1 MTPFLLF
8 AIIVLNKLEDKRA
21 LYPKDLLRRSS
32 EMLRLIRYLRNYKK
46 ESIIGPLFKM
56 LEAFFELLVP
66 LVVADMIDNGIAK
79 GDKFYIYRAAFIMV
93 LLGVVGLVCSL
104 IAQFFAAKASV
115 GFATELRDDLFAHIN
130 RFSYAELDKAGTST
144 LVTRM
149 TGDMNQ
155 VQAGVNL
162 ILRLFLRSPFLVVGA
177 LVAAFLVN
185 AKVAVIFAVAAPILA
200 LIIYGIMVLT
210 IPMYSKVQKAVDRI
224 SLATREGLNGA
235 RVIRAFG
242 RQKDETEEFAE
253 DSNRLLKLQKRVGKV
268 SAAMNPLTFVVVNLA
283 IAAIIMQGG
292 KQVDAGVITQG
303 EVIALVNYMT
313 QILNALVALQVLIV
327 TATKGMASAKRVN
340 EILDLQPTVL
350 DKEGCKDAENAGE
363 NMPAVEFAGVSFTYP
378 GAKEEALTGVTFSVK
393 KGQTVGIIGGT
404 GSAKSSMVNLIPRF
418 YDVTKGAVLVNGV
431 DVKDYPQRELRSRI
445 GIVPQRAVLF
455 SGTIR
460 DNMKWGK
467 EDATDE
473 EIYEA
478 LSIAQAKE
486 FVDAKEG
493 GLDYIL
499 TQGGRN
505 LSGGQRQRLTIARA
519 LVRKPEILILDDSSS
534 ALDFA
539 TDAALRRALAEKT
552 KGMTVFMVSQR
563 TATIQNADVILVLE
577 DGEVAGIGTHKE
589 LTGNCEVYKEICQ
602 SQVSAEEVGA

>member
-1 MTPFLLF
+1 
-8 AIIVLNKLEDKRA
+8 
-21 LYPKDLLRRSS
+21 
-32 EMLRLIRYLRNYKK
+32 MLRLARYLKNYKK

-79 GDKFYIYRAAFIMV
+79 GDKTYIYRAAFIMV

-115 GFATELRDDLFAHIN
+115 GFGTELRDDLFAHMN
-130 RFSYAELDKAGTST
+130 RLSYAELDKAETST
-144 LVTRM
+144 LVTRI
-149 TGDMNQ
+149 TSDMNQ
-155 VQAGVNL
+155 VQSGVNM
-162 ILRLFLRSPFLVVGA
+162 ILRLFLRSPFIVIGA
-177 LVAAFLVN
+177 LAAAFLVN
-185 AKVAVIFAVAAPILA
+185 AKVAVIFVIAAPILA

-210 IPMYSKVQKAVDRI
+210 IPMYSKAQKALDTI

-242 RQKDETEEFAE
+242 RQADETEEFTE
-253 DSNRLLKLQKRVGKV
+253 DCNRLLKLQKRVGKV
-268 SAAMNPLTFVVVNLA
+268 SVAMNPLTYVVVNLA

-327 TATKGMASAKRVN
+327 SFTKAMASAKRVN
-340 EILDLQPTVL
+340 EVLDLQPTVL
-350 DKEGCKDAENAGE
+350 DNDSFCLYNVSGE
-363 NMPAVEFAGVSFTYP
+363 DVPAVVFEHVSFTYP
-378 GAKEEALTGVTFSVK
+378 GAKEEALAELHFSVK

-404 GSAKSSMVNLIPRF
+404 GSGKSTLVNLLPRF

-431 DVKDYPQRELRSRI
+431 DVREYPQRELRSRI
-445 GIVPQRAVLF
+445 GVVPQKAVLF
-455 SGTIR
+455 SGSIR

-467 EDATDE
+467 DDATDE

-478 LSIAQAKE
+478 LEIAQARE

-493 GLDYIL
+493 RLDYKL
-499 TQGGRN
+499 NQGGKN

-519 LVRKPEILILDDSSS
+519 LVRKPEILILDDSAS

-539 TDAALRRALAEKT
+539 TDAALRRALSERT
-552 KGMTVFMVSQR
+552 KDMTVFMVSQR
-563 TATIQNADVILVLE
+563 TTTLRNADVIIVLE
-577 DGEVAGIGTHKE
+577 DGEVAGIGTHGE
-589 LTGNCEVYKEICQ
+589 LLEKCEVYKEICQ

>member
-1 MTPFLLF
+1 
-8 AIIVLNKLEDKRA
+8 
-21 LYPKDLLRRSS
+21 
-32 EMLRLIRYLRNYKK
+32 MLRLARYLKNYKK

-79 GDKFYIYRAAFIMV
+79 GDKTYIYRAAFIMV

-115 GFATELRDDLFAHIN
+115 GFGTELRNDLFAHMN
-130 RFSYAELDKAGTST
+130 RLSYAELDKAGTST

-149 TGDMNQ
+149 TSDMKQ
-155 VQAGVNL
+155 VQSGVNMM
-162 ILRLFLRSPFLVVGA
+162 LRLFLRSPFIVVGA

-185 AKVAVIFAVAAPILA
+185 AKVAVIFLIAAPVLA
-200 LIIYGIMVLT
+200 FIIYGIMVLT
-210 IPMYSKVQKAVDRI
+210 IPMYSKAQKALDTI

-242 RQKDETEEFAE
+242 RQQDETEEFTE
-253 DSNRLLKLQKRVGKV
+253 DCNRLLKLQKRVGKV
-268 SAAMNPLTFVVVNLA
+268 SAAMFGLTYVVVNLA
-283 IAAIIMQGG
+283 IAAIILQGG

-327 TATKGMASAKRVN
+327 SFTKAMASAKRVN
-340 EILDLQPTVL
+340 EVLDLQPTVL
-350 DKEGCKDAENAGE
+350 DSEDGYSLKSVCGE
-363 NMPAVEFAGVSFTYP
+363 EVPAVVFDNVSFTYP
-378 GAKEEALTGVTFSVK
+378 GAKEEALTGLSFTVK

-404 GSAKSSMVNLIPRF
+404 GSGKSSLVNLLPRF
-418 YDVTKGAVLVNGV
+418 YDVTKGTVLVNGV
-431 DVKDYPQRELRSRI
+431 DVREYPQRELRSRI
-445 GIVPQRAVLF
+445 GVVPQRAVLF
-455 SGTIR
+455 SGSIR
-460 DNMKWGK
+460 ENLKWGK
-467 EDATDE
+467 DHATDE
-473 EIYEA
+473 EINEA
-478 LSIAQAKE
+478 LAIAQAKE

-493 GLDYIL
+493 GLDYKL
-499 TQGGRN
+499 NQGGKN

-519 LVRKPEILILDDSSS
+519 LVRKPEILILDDSAS

-539 TDAALRRALAEKT
+539 TDAALRRALAEQT
-552 KGMTVFMVSQR
+552 EGMTVFMVSQR
-563 TATIQNADVILVLE
+563 TATIQNADMIIVLE

-589 LTGNCEVYKEICQ
+589 LQETCEVYKEICQ
-602 SQVSAEEVGA
+602 SQVSAEEVEA

>member
-1 MTPFLLF
+1 
-8 AIIVLNKLEDKRA
+8 
-21 LYPKDLLRRSS
+21 
-32 EMLRLIRYLRNYKK
+32 MLRLARYLKNYKK

-79 GDKFYIYRAAFIMV
+79 GDKTYIYRAAFIMV

-115 GFATELRDDLFAHIN
+115 GFGTELRDDLFAHMN
-130 RFSYAELDKAGTST
+130 RLSYAELDKAGTST
-144 LVTRM
+144 LVTRI
-149 TGDMNQ
+149 TSDMNQ
-155 VQAGVNL
+155 VQSGVNM
-162 ILRLFLRSPFLVVGA
+162 ILRLFLRSPFIVIGA

-185 AKVAVIFAVAAPILA
+185 AKVAVIFVIAAPVLA

-210 IPMYSKVQKAVDRI
+210 IPMYSKAQKALDTI

-242 RQKDETEEFAE
+242 RREDETEEFTE
-253 DSNRLLKLQKRVGKV
+253 DCNRLLKLQKRVGKV
-268 SAAMNPLTFVVVNLA
+268 SVAMNPLTYVVVNLA

-327 TATKGMASAKRVN
+327 SFTKAMASAKRVN
-340 EILDLQPTVL
+340 EVLDLQPTVL
-350 DKEGCKDAENAGE
+350 DQESFRLKNVSGE
-363 NMPAVEFAGVSFTYP
+363 DVPAVVFDQVSFTYP
-378 GAKEEALTGVTFSVK
+378 GAKEEALSNLSFTVK

-404 GSAKSSMVNLIPRF
+404 GSGKSSLVNLLPRF
-418 YDVTKGAVLVNGV
+418 YDVTKGTVRINGV
-431 DVKDYPQRELRSRI
+431 DVKDYPQRELRGRI
-445 GIVPQRAVLF
+445 GMVPQKAVLF
-455 SGTIR
+455 SGSIR

-467 EDATDE
+467 DDATDE
-473 EIYEA
+473 EINEA
-478 LSIAQAKE
+478 LEIAQAKE

-493 GLDYIL
+493 RLDYKL
-499 TQGGRN
+499 NQGGKN

-519 LVRKPEILILDDSSS
+519 LVRKPEILILDDSAS

-552 KGMTVFMVSQR
+552 EGMTVFMVSQR
-563 TATIQNADVILVLE
+563 TTTIQNADMIIVLE

-589 LTGNCEVYKEICQ
+589 LQETCEVYKEICQ

>member
-1 MTPFLLF
+1 
-8 AIIVLNKLEDKRA
+8 
-21 LYPKDLLRRSS
+21 
-32 EMLRLIRYLRNYKK
+32 MLRLARYLKNYKK

-79 GDKFYIYRAAFIMV
+79 GDKTYIYRAAVIMV

-115 GFATELRDDLFAHIN
+115 GFGTELRDDLFAHMN
-130 RFSYAELDKAGTST
+130 RLSYAELDKAGTST
-144 LVTRM
+144 LVTRI
-149 TGDMNQ
+149 TSDMNQ
-155 VQAGVNL
+155 VQSGVNM
-162 ILRLFLRSPFLVVGA
+162 ILRLFLRSPFIVIGA

-185 AKVAVIFAVAAPILA
+185 AKVAVIFVIAAPILA
-200 LIIYGIMVLT
+200 FIIYGIMVLT
-210 IPMYSKVQKAVDRI
+210 IPMYSKAQKALDTI

-242 RQKDETEEFAE
+242 RQQDETEEFTE
-253 DSNRLLKLQKRVGKV
+253 DCNRLLKLQKRVGKV
-268 SAAMNPLTFVVVNLA
+268 SVAMNPLTYVVVNLA

-327 TATKGMASAKRVN
+327 SFTKAMASAKRVN
-340 EILDLQPTVL
+340 EVLDLQPTVL
-350 DKEGCKDAENAGE
+350 DQESFSLKNVSGEDA
-363 NMPAVEFAGVSFTYP
+363 PAVVFDNVCFTYP
-378 GAKEEALTGVTFSVK
+378 GAKEEALTGLSFTVK

-404 GSAKSSMVNLIPRF
+404 GSGKSSLVNLLPRF
-418 YDVTKGAVLVNGV
+418 YDVTKGTVLVNGV
-431 DVKDYPQRELRSRI
+431 DVKEYPQRELRSRI
-445 GIVPQRAVLF
+445 GVVPQKAVLF
-455 SGTIR
+455 SGSIR

-467 EDATDE
+467 DDATDE
-473 EIYEA
+473 EINEA
-478 LSIAQAKE
+478 LEIAQAKE

-493 GLDYIL
+493 RLDYKL
-499 TQGGRN
+499 NQGGKN

-519 LVRKPEILILDDSSS
+519 LVRKPEILILDDSAS

-539 TDAALRRALAEKT
+539 TDAALRRALSERT

-563 TATIQNADVILVLE
+563 TTTIQNADMIIVLE

-589 LTGNCEVYKEICQ
+589 LQETCEVYKEICQ

>member
-1 MTPFLLF
+1 
-8 AIIVLNKLEDKRA
+8 
-21 LYPKDLLRRSS
+21 
-32 EMLRLIRYLRNYKK
+32 MLRLARYLKNYKK

-79 GDKFYIYRAAFIMV
+79 GDKTYIYRAAVIMV

-115 GFATELRDDLFAHIN
+115 GFGTELRDDLFAHMN
-130 RFSYAELDKAGTST
+130 RLSYAELDKAGTST
-144 LVTRM
+144 LVTRI
-149 TGDMNQ
+149 TSDMNQ
-155 VQAGVNL
+155 VQSGVNM
-162 ILRLFLRSPFLVVGA
+162 ILRLFLRSPFIVIGA

-185 AKVAVIFAVAAPILA
+185 AKVAVIFVIAAPILA
-200 LIIYGIMVLT
+200 FIIYGIMVLT
-210 IPMYSKVQKAVDRI
+210 IPMYSKAQKALDTI

-242 RQKDETEEFAE
+242 RQQDETEEFTE
-253 DSNRLLKLQKRVGKV
+253 DCNRLLKLQKRVGKV
-268 SAAMNPLTFVVVNLA
+268 SVAMNPLTYVVVNLA

-327 TATKGMASAKRVN
+327 SFTKAMASAKRVN
-340 EILDLQPTVL
+340 EVLDLQPTVL
-350 DKEGCKDAENAGE
+350 DQESFSLKNVSSEDV
-363 NMPAVEFAGVSFTYP
+363 PAVVFDNVNFTYP
-378 GAKEEALTGVTFSVK
+378 GAKEEALTGLSFTVK

-404 GSAKSSMVNLIPRF
+404 GSGKSSLVNLLPRF
-418 YDVTKGAVLVNGV
+418 YDVTKGTVLVNGV
-431 DVKDYPQRELRSRI
+431 DVKEYPQRELRSRI
-445 GIVPQRAVLF
+445 GVVPQKAVLF
-455 SGTIR
+455 SGSIR

-467 EDATDE
+467 DDATDE
-473 EIYEA
+473 EINEA
-478 LSIAQAKE
+478 LEIAQAKE

-493 GLDYIL
+493 RLDYKL
-499 TQGGRN
+499 NQGGKN

-519 LVRKPEILILDDSSS
+519 LVRKPEILILDDSAS

-539 TDAALRRALAEKT
+539 TDAALRRALSERT

-563 TATIQNADVILVLE
+563 TTTIQNADMIIVLE

-589 LTGNCEVYKEICQ
+589 LQETCEVYKEICQ

>member
-1 MTPFLLF
+1 MF
-8 AIIVLNKLEDKRA
+8 
-21 LYPKDLLRRSS
+21 
-32 EMLRLIRYLRNYKK
+32 RLARYLKNYKK

-79 GDKFYIYRAAFIMV
+79 GDKTYIYRAAFIMV

-115 GFATELRDDLFAHIN
+115 GFGTELRDDLFAHMN
-130 RFSYAELDKAGTST
+130 KLSYAELDKAGTST
-144 LVTRM
+144 LVTRI
-149 TGDMNQ
+149 TSDMNQ
-155 VQAGVNL
+155 VQSGVNM
-162 ILRLFLRSPFLVVGA
+162 ILRLFLRSPFIVIGA

-185 AKVAVIFAVAAPILA
+185 AKVAVIFVIAAPILA
-200 LIIYGIMVLT
+200 FIIYGIMVLT
-210 IPMYSKVQKAVDRI
+210 IPMYSKAQKALDTI

-242 RQKDETEEFAE
+242 RQADETEEFTE
-253 DSNRLLKLQKRVGKV
+253 DCNRLLKLQKRVGKV
-268 SAAMNPLTFVVVNLA
+268 SAAMNPLTYVVVNLA
-283 IAAIIMQGG
+283 IAAIILQGG

-327 TATKGMASAKRVN
+327 SFTKAMASAKRVN
-340 EILDLQPTVL
+340 EVLDLQPTVL
-350 DKEGCKDAENAGE
+350 DRESFGLVNTSAEDA
-363 NMPAVEFAGVSFTYP
+363 PAVVFEDVSFTYP
-378 GAKEEALTGVTFSVK
+378 GAKEEALTGLSFTIK

-404 GSAKSSMVNLIPRF
+404 GSGKSSLVNLLPRF
-418 YDVTKGAVLVNGV
+418 YDVTKGAVLIDGV
-431 DVKDYPQRELRSRI
+431 DVREYPQKKLRSKI
-445 GIVPQRAVLF
+445 GIVPQKAVLF

-460 DNMKWGK
+460 ENMKWGK

-473 EIYEA
+473 EIDEA
-478 LSIAQAKE
+478 LLIAQAKE
-486 FVDAKEG
+486 FVDTKEG
-493 GLDYIL
+493 RLDYKL
-499 TQGGRN
+499 TQGGKN

-519 LVRKPEILILDDSSS
+519 LVRKPEILILDDSAS

-539 TDAALRRALAEKT
+539 TDAALRRALSERT

-563 TATIQNADVILVLE
+563 TTTIQNADVILVLE
-577 DGEVAGIGTHKE
+577 DGEIVGVGTHKE
-589 LTGNCEVYKEICQ
+589 LVETCEVYKEICQ

>member
-1 MTPFLLF
+1 MF
-8 AIIVLNKLEDKRA
+8 
-21 LYPKDLLRRSS
+21 
-32 EMLRLIRYLRNYKK
+32 RLIKYLRNYKK

-79 GDKFYIYRAAFIMV
+79 GDKTYIYRAAFIMV

-104 IAQFFAAKASV
+104 IAQFFSAKASV
-115 GFATELRDDLFAHIN
+115 GFGTELRDDLFAHMN
-130 RFSYAELDKAGTST
+130 RLSYAELDKAGTST
-144 LVTRM
+144 LVTRI
-149 TGDMNQ
+149 TSDMNQ
-155 VQAGVNL
+155 VQSGVNI
-162 ILRLFLRSPFLVVGA
+162 ILRLFLRSPFIVVGA

-185 AKVAVIFAVAAPILA
+185 VKVAVIFVIATPVLA

-210 IPMYSKVQKAVDRI
+210 IPMYSKVQKALDAI

-242 RQKDETEEFAE
+242 RQKDETEEFTE
-253 DSNRLLKLQKRVGKV
+253 DCNRLLKLQKRVGKV
-268 SAAMNPLTFVVVNLA
+268 SAAMNPLTYVIVNLA
-283 IAAIIMQGG
+283 IAAIILQGG

-327 TATKGMASAKRVN
+327 SITKAIASAKRVN
-340 EILDLQPTVL
+340 EVLDLQPTVL
-350 DKEGCKDAENAGE
+350 DKECTEPTAVTRSMPQQGQGTSDDKRNEGDTDV
-363 NMPAVEFAGVSFTYP
+363 PAVVFDHVSFTYP
-378 GAKEEALTGVTFSVK
+378 GAKEEALSDISFTVK
-393 KGQTVGIIGGT
+393 KGQTIGIIGGT
-404 GSAKSSMVNLIPRF
+404 GFGKSSLVNLIPRF
-418 YDVTKGAVLVNGV
+418 YDVTKGAVLVDGV
-431 DVKDYPQRELRSRI
+431 DVRDYPQRELRAKI
-445 GIVPQRAVLF
+445 GVVPQKAVLF
-455 SGTIR
+455 SGTVR

-473 EIYEA
+473 EIIEA
-478 LSIAQAKE
+478 LSIAQARN
-486 FVDAKEG
+486 FVYAKKG
-493 GLDYIL
+493 YLDYKL
-499 TQGGRN
+499 SQGGKN

-519 LVRKPEILILDDSSS
+519 LVRKPEILILDDSAS

-539 TDAALRRALAEKT
+539 TDAALRRALSEKT

-563 TATIQNADVILVLE
+563 TTTIQNADMIIVLE
-577 DGEVAGIGTHKE
+577 DGEVAGIGTHQE
-589 LTGNCEVYKEICQ
+589 LVETCEVYKEICQ

>member
-1 MTPFLLF
+1 
-8 AIIVLNKLEDKRA
+8 
-21 LYPKDLLRRSS
+21 
-32 EMLRLIRYLRNYKK
+32 MLRLARYLKNYKK

-79 GDKFYIYRAAFIMV
+79 GDKTYIYRAAFIMV

-115 GFATELRDDLFAHIN
+115 GFGTELRNDLFAHMN
-130 RFSYAELDKAGTST
+130 RLSYAELDKAGTST

-149 TGDMNQ
+149 TSDMNQ
-155 VQAGVNL
+155 VQSGVNM
-162 ILRLFLRSPFLVVGA
+162 ILRLFLRSPFIVVGA

-185 AKVAVIFAVAAPILA
+185 AKVAVIFLIAAPVLA
-200 LIIYGIMVLT
+200 FIIYGIMVLT
-210 IPMYSKVQKAVDRI
+210 IPMYSKAQKALDTI

-242 RQKDETEEFAE
+242 RQQDETEEFTE
-253 DSNRLLKLQKRVGKV
+253 DCNRLLKLQKRVGKV
-268 SAAMNPLTFVVVNLA
+268 SAAMNPLTYVVVNLA

-327 TATKGMASAKRVN
+327 SFTKAMASAKRVN
-340 EILDLQPTVL
+340 EVLDLQPTVL
-350 DKEGCKDAENAGE
+350 DSEDGYSLKNVSGE
-363 NMPAVEFAGVSFTYP
+363 DVPAVVFDNVSFTYP
-378 GAKEEALTGVTFSVK
+378 GAKEEALTGLSFTVK

-404 GSAKSSMVNLIPRF
+404 GSGKSSLVNLLPRF

-431 DVKDYPQRELRSRI
+431 DAREYPQRELRSRI
-445 GIVPQRAVLF
+445 GVVPQKAVLF
-455 SGTIR
+455 SGSIR
-460 DNMKWGK
+460 ENLKWGK
-467 EDATDE
+467 DDATDE
-473 EIYEA
+473 EINEA
-478 LSIAQAKE
+478 LAIAQAKE

-493 GLDYIL
+493 RLDYKL
-499 TQGGRN
+499 NQGGKN

-519 LVRKPEILILDDSSS
+519 LVRKPEILILDDSAS

-539 TDAALRRALAEKT
+539 TDAALRRALAERT
-552 KGMTVFMVSQR
+552 EGMTVFMVSQR
-563 TATIQNADVILVLE
+563 TATIQNADMIIVLE

-589 LTGNCEVYKEICQ
+589 LQETCEVYREICQ
-602 SQVSAEEVGA
+602 SQVSAEEVEV

>member
-1 MTPFLLF
+1 
-8 AIIVLNKLEDKRA
+8 
-21 LYPKDLLRRSS
+21 
-32 EMLRLIRYLRNYKK
+32 MLRLARYLKNYKK

-79 GDKFYIYRAAFIMV
+79 GDKTYIYRAAFIMV

-104 IAQFFAAKASV
+104 VAQFFAAKASV
-115 GFATELRDDLFAHIN
+115 GFGTELRDDLFAHMN
-130 RFSYAELDKAGTST
+130 RLSYAELDKAGTST
-144 LVTRM
+144 LVTRI
-149 TGDMNQ
+149 TSDMNQ
-155 VQAGVNL
+155 VQSGVNM
-162 ILRLFLRSPFLVVGA
+162 ILRLFLRSPFIVIGA

-185 AKVAVIFAVAAPILA
+185 VKVAVIFVIAAPILA
-200 LIIYGIMVLT
+200 FIIYGIMVLT
-210 IPMYSKVQKAVDRI
+210 IPMYSKAQKALDTI

-242 RQKDETEEFAE
+242 RQEDETEEFTG
-253 DSNRLLKLQKRVGKV
+253 DCNRLLKLQKRVGKV
-268 SAAMNPLTFVVVNLA
+268 SAAMNPMTYVVVNLA
-283 IAAIIMQGG
+283 IAAIILQGG
-292 KQVDAGVITQG
+292 KQVDTGVITQG

-327 TATKGMASAKRVN
+327 SFTKAMASAKRVN
-340 EILDLQPTVL
+340 EVLDLQPTVL
-350 DKEGCKDAENAGE
+350 DKEDVQDFNRPENGE
-363 NMPAVEFAGVSFTYP
+363 ADGDTGKAVVFDNVSFTYP
-378 GAKEEALTGVTFSVK
+378 GAKEEALSGLTFTVK

-404 GSAKSSMVNLIPRF
+404 GSGKSSLVNLLPRF
-418 YDVTKGAVLVNGV
+418 YDVTKGTVMIDGV
-431 DVKDYPQRELRSRI
+431 DVRDYPQQELRSKI
-445 GIVPQRAVLF
+445 GIVPQKAVLF

-473 EIYEA
+473 EIDEA
-478 LSIAQAKE
+478 LFIAQAKE

-493 GLDYIL
+493 RLDYKL
-499 TQGGRN
+499 NQGGKN

-519 LVRKPEILILDDSSS
+519 LVRKPEILILDDSAS

-539 TDAALRRALAEKT
+539 TDAALRRALAERT

-563 TATIQNADVILVLE
+563 TTTIQNADVIIVLE
-577 DGEVAGIGTHKE
+577 DGEMAGIGTHKE
-589 LTGNCEVYKEICQ
+589 LVETCEVYKEICQ

>member
-1 MTPFLLF
+1 
-8 AIIVLNKLEDKRA
+8 
-21 LYPKDLLRRSS
+21 
-32 EMLRLIRYLRNYKK
+32 MLRLARYLKNYKK

-79 GDKFYIYRAAFIMV
+79 GDKTYIYRAAFIMV

-115 GFATELRDDLFAHIN
+115 GFGTELRDDLFAHMN
-130 RFSYAELDKAGTST
+130 KLSYAELDKAGTST
-144 LVTRM
+144 LVTRI
-149 TGDMNQ
+149 TSDMNQ
-155 VQAGVNL
+155 VQSGVNM
-162 ILRLFLRSPFLVVGA
+162 ILRLFLRSPFIVIGA

-185 AKVAVIFAVAAPILA
+185 AKVAVIFVIAAPILA
-200 LIIYGIMVLT
+200 FIIYGIMVLT
-210 IPMYSKVQKAVDRI
+210 IPMYSKAQKALDTI

-242 RQKDETEEFAE
+242 RQADETEEFTE
-253 DSNRLLKLQKRVGKV
+253 DCNRLLKLQKRVGKV
-268 SAAMNPLTFVVVNLA
+268 SAAMNPLTYVVVNLA
-283 IAAIIMQGG
+283 IAAIILQGG

-327 TATKGMASAKRVN
+327 SFTKAMASAKRVN
-340 EILDLQPTVL
+340 EVLDLQPTVL
-350 DKEGCKDAENAGE
+350 DRESFGLVNTSAEDA
-363 NMPAVEFAGVSFTYP
+363 PAVVFENVSFTYP
-378 GAKEEALTGVTFSVK
+378 GAKEEALTGLSFTIK

-404 GSAKSSMVNLIPRF
+404 GSGKSSLVNLLPRF
-418 YDVTKGAVLVNGV
+418 YDVTKGAVLIDGV
-431 DVKDYPQRELRSRI
+431 DVREYPQKKLRSKI
-445 GIVPQRAVLF
+445 GIVPQKAVLF

-460 DNMKWGK
+460 ENMKWGK

-473 EIYEA
+473 EIDEA
-478 LSIAQAKE
+478 LLIAQAKE
-486 FVDAKEG
+486 FVDTKEG
-493 GLDYIL
+493 RLDYKL
-499 TQGGRN
+499 TQGGKN

-519 LVRKPEILILDDSSS
+519 LVRKPEILILDDSAS

-539 TDAALRRALAEKT
+539 TDAALRRALSERT

-563 TATIQNADVILVLE
+563 TTTIQNADVILVLE
-577 DGEVAGIGTHKE
+577 DGEIVGVGTHKE
-589 LTGNCEVYKEICQ
+589 LVETCEVYKEICQ

>member
-1 MTPFLLF
+1 
-8 AIIVLNKLEDKRA
+8 
-21 LYPKDLLRRSS
+21 
-32 EMLRLIRYLRNYKK
+32 MLRLARYLRHYKK

-79 GDKFYIYRAAFIMV
+79 GDTAYVYRAAVIMI
-93 LLGVVGLVCSL
+93 LLGVVGLACSL
-104 IAQFFAAKASV
+104 TAQFFAAKASV
-115 GFATELRDDLFAHIN
+115 GFGTELREDLFAHMN
-130 RFSYAELDKAGTST
+130 RLSYAELDKAGTST

-149 TGDMNQ
+149 TSDMNQ
-155 VQAGVNL
+155 VQAGVNM
-162 ILRLFLRSPFLVVGA
+162 ILRLFLRSPFIVVGA

-185 AKVAVIFAVAAPILA
+185 VKVAIIFVIAAPILA

-210 IPMYSKVQKAVDRI
+210 IPMYSKAQKALDTI

-242 RQKDETEEFAE
+242 RQQDETEEFCE
-253 DSNRLLKLQKRVGKV
+253 DCSRLLKLQKRVGRV
-268 SAAMNPLTFVVVNLA
+268 SVAMNPLTYVVVNLA

-327 TATKGMASAKRVN
+327 SFTKAMASAKRIN
-340 EILDLQPTVL
+340 EVLDLKPTVL
-350 DKEGCKDAENAGE
+350 DKAVANEGVVHEVSIAQTDV
-363 NMPAVEFAGVSFTYP
+363 AVQFDGVSFLYP
-378 GAKEEALTGVTFSVK
+378 GSKEEALTGLDFSVK

-404 GSAKSSMVNLIPRF
+404 GSGKSTLVNLLPRF
-418 YDVTKGAVLVNGV
+418 YDVTKGAVLINGV
-431 DVKDYPQRELRSRI
+431 DVREYPQRELRSKI
-445 GIVPQRAVLF
+445 GVVPQKAVLF
-455 SGTIR
+455 SGSIR

-473 EIYEA
+473 EIDEA
-478 LSIAQAKE
+478 LLIAQAKE
-486 FVDAKEG
+486 FVDKKEG
-493 GLDYIL
+493 RLDYML
-499 TQGGRN
+499 NQGGKN

-519 LVRKPEILILDDSSS
+519 LVRKPEILILDDSAS

-539 TDAALRRALAEKT
+539 TDAALRKALSEKT
-552 KGMTVFMVSQR
+552 NGMTVFMVSQR
-563 TATIQNADVILVLE
+563 TATIQNADLILVLE
-577 DGEVAGIGTHKE
+577 DGEIVGMGTHAE
-589 LTGNCEVYKEICQ
+589 LQESCEIYREICQ
-602 SQVSAEEVGA
+602 SQLSAEEVEV

>member
-1 MTPFLLF
+1 
-8 AIIVLNKLEDKRA
+8 
-21 LYPKDLLRRSS
+21 
-32 EMLRLIRYLRNYKK
+32 MLRLARYLKNYKK

-79 GDKFYIYRAAFIMV
+79 GDKSYIYKAAVIMV

-115 GFATELRDDLFAHIN
+115 GFGTELRDDLFAHMN
-130 RFSYAELDKAGTST
+130 RLSYAELDRAGTST
-144 LVTRM
+144 LVTRI
-149 TGDMNQ
+149 TSDMNQ
-155 VQAGVNL
+155 VQSGVNM
-162 ILRLFLRSPFLVVGA
+162 ILRLFLRSPFIVIGA
-177 LVAAFLVN
+177 LAAAFLVN
-185 AKVAVIFAVAAPILA
+185 AKVAVIFVIAAPILA

-210 IPMYSKVQKAVDRI
+210 IPMYSKAQKALDTI
-224 SLATREGLNGA
+224 LLATREGLNGA

-242 RQKDETEEFAE
+242 RQQDETEEFTE
-253 DSNRLLKLQKRVGKV
+253 DCNFLLKLQKRVGKV
-268 SAAMNPLTFVVVNLA
+268 SVAMNPLTYVVVNLA

-327 TATKGMASAKRVN
+327 SFTKAMASAKRVN
-340 EILDLQPTVL
+340 EVLDLQPTVL
-350 DKEGCKDAENAGE
+350 DQESFSLKNVSGE
-363 NMPAVEFAGVSFTYP
+363 DVPAVVFDNVCFTYP
-378 GAKEEALTGVTFSVK
+378 GAKEEALTGLSFTVK

-404 GSAKSSMVNLIPRF
+404 GSGKSSLVNLLPRF
-418 YDVTKGAVLVNGV
+418 YDVTKGTVLVNGV
-431 DVKDYPQRELRSRI
+431 DVKEYPQRELRSRI
-445 GIVPQRAVLF
+445 GVVPQKAVLF
-455 SGTIR
+455 SGSIR

-467 EDATDE
+467 DDATDE
-473 EIYEA
+473 EINEA
-478 LSIAQAKE
+478 LEIAQAKE

-493 GLDYIL
+493 RLDYKL
-499 TQGGRN
+499 NQGGKN

-519 LVRKPEILILDDSSS
+519 LVRKPEILILDDSAS

-539 TDAALRRALAEKT
+539 TDAALRRALAERT

-563 TATIQNADVILVLE
+563 TTTIQNADMIIVLE

-589 LTGNCEVYKEICQ
+589 LVETCEVYKEICQ

>member
-1 MTPFLLF
+1 
-8 AIIVLNKLEDKRA
+8 
-21 LYPKDLLRRSS
+21 
-32 EMLRLIRYLRNYKK
+32 MLRLIRYLRNYKK

-79 GDKFYIYRAAFIMV
+79 GDKTYIYRAAFIMV
-93 LLGVVGLVCSL
+93 LLGVVGLICSL
-104 IAQFFAAKASV
+104 VAQFFAAKASV
-115 GFATELRDDLFAHIN
+115 GFAMELRDDLFAHLN

-149 TGDMNQ
+149 TSDMNQ

-185 AKVAVIFAVAAPILA
+185 AKVAIVFAIASPILA

-224 SLATREGLNGA
+224 SLATREGLNGV

-253 DSNRLLKLQKRVGKV
+253 DSTHLLKLQKRVGKV

-292 KQVDAGVITQG
+292 EQVDAGVITQG

-350 DKEGCKDAENAGE
+350 DKEDGVTLADGSKEDGDHAV
-363 NMPAVEFAGVSFTYP
+363 AVEFSRVSFVYP
-378 GAKEEALTGVTFSVK
+378 GAKEEALTGVSFAVK
-393 KGQTVGIIGGT
+393 KGQTVGVIGGT
-404 GSAKSSMVNLIPRF
+404 GSAKTSLVNLIPRF

-431 DVKDYPQRELRSRI
+431 DVKDYPQRELRSKI
-445 GIVPQRAVLF
+445 GIVPQKAVLF

-473 EIYEA
+473 EINEA
-478 LSIAQAKE
+478 LCIAQAKE

-493 GLDYIL
+493 GLDYCL
-499 TQGGRN
+499 TQGGKN

-539 TDAALRRALAEKT
+539 TDAALRRALSEKT
-552 KGMTVFMVSQR
+552 EGMTVFMVSQR
-563 TATIQNADVILVLE
+563 TASLQNADMIIVLE

-589 LTGNCEVYKEICQ
+589 LVENCEVYREICQ

>member
-1 MTPFLLF
+1 
-8 AIIVLNKLEDKRA
+8 
-21 LYPKDLLRRSS
+21 
-32 EMLRLIRYLRNYKK
+32 MLRLARYLKNYKK

-79 GDKFYIYRAAFIMV
+79 GDKTYIYKAAFIMV

-115 GFATELRDDLFAHIN
+115 GFGTELRDDLFAHMN
-130 RFSYAELDKAGTST
+130 RLSYAELDKAGTST
-144 LVTRM
+144 LVTRI
-149 TGDMNQ
+149 TSDMNQ
-155 VQAGVNL
+155 VQSGVNM
-162 ILRLFLRSPFLVVGA
+162 ILRLFLRSPFIVIGA

-185 AKVAVIFAVAAPILA
+185 AKVAVIFVIAAPILA
-200 LIIYGIMVLT
+200 FIIYGIMVLT
-210 IPMYSKVQKAVDRI
+210 IPMYSKAQKALDTI

-242 RQKDETEEFAE
+242 RQQDETEGFTE
-253 DSNRLLKLQKRVGKV
+253 DCNRLLKLQKRVGKV
-268 SAAMNPLTFVVVNLA
+268 SAAMNPLTYVVVNLA

-327 TATKGMASAKRVN
+327 SFTKAMASAKRVN
-340 EILDLQPTVL
+340 EVLDLQPTVL
-350 DKEGCKDAENAGE
+350 DKEGSASVDKQKNFADT
-363 NMPAVEFAGVSFTYP
+363 PAIVFDNVSFTYP
-378 GAKEEALTGVTFSVK
+378 GAKEEALTGLSFTVR

-404 GSAKSSMVNLIPRF
+404 GSGKSSLVNLLPRF
-418 YDVTKGAVLVNGV
+418 YDVTKGAVLIDGA
-431 DVKDYPQRELRSRI
+431 DVKDYPQRELRSKI
-445 GIVPQRAVLF
+445 GVVPQKAVLF
-455 SGTIR
+455 SGSIR

-467 EDATDE
+467 DDATDE
-473 EIYEA
+473 EINEA
-478 LSIAQAKE
+478 LEIAQAKE

-493 GLDYIL
+493 RLDYIL
-499 TQGGRN
+499 NQGGKN

-519 LVRKPEILILDDSSS
+519 LVRKPEILILDDSAS

-539 TDAALRRALAEKT
+539 TDAALRRALSERT

-563 TATIQNADVILVLE
+563 TATIQNADMIIVLE

-589 LTGNCEVYKEICQ
+589 LLETCEVYKEICQ

>member
-1 MTPFLLF
+1 
-8 AIIVLNKLEDKRA
+8 
-21 LYPKDLLRRSS
+21 
-32 EMLRLIRYLRNYKK
+32 MLRLARYLKNYKK

-79 GDKFYIYRAAFIMV
+79 GDKTYIYRAAFIMV

-115 GFATELRDDLFAHIN
+115 GFGTELRNDLFAHMN
-130 RFSYAELDKAGTST
+130 RLSYAELDKAGTST

-149 TGDMNQ
+149 TSDMNQ
-155 VQAGVNL
+155 VQSGVNM
-162 ILRLFLRSPFLVVGA
+162 ILRLFLRSPFIVVGA

-185 AKVAVIFAVAAPILA
+185 AKVAVIFLIAAPVLA
-200 LIIYGIMVLT
+200 FIIYGIMVLT
-210 IPMYSKVQKAVDRI
+210 IPMYSKAQKALDTI

-242 RQKDETEEFAE
+242 RQQDETEEFTE
-253 DSNRLLKLQKRVGKV
+253 DCNRLLKLQKRVGKV
-268 SAAMNPLTFVVVNLA
+268 SAAMNPLTYVVVNLA
-283 IAAIIMQGG
+283 IAAIILQGG

-327 TATKGMASAKRVN
+327 SFTKAMASAKRVN
-340 EILDLQPTVL
+340 EVLDLQPTVL
-350 DKEGCKDAENAGE
+350 DSEDGYSLKSVCGE
-363 NMPAVEFAGVSFTYP
+363 EVPAVVFDNVSFTYP
-378 GAKEEALTGVTFSVK
+378 GAKEEALTGLSFTVK

-404 GSAKSSMVNLIPRF
+404 GSGKSSLVNLLPRF
-418 YDVTKGAVLVNGV
+418 YDVTKGTVLVNGV
-431 DVKDYPQRELRSRI
+431 DVREYPQRELRSRI
-445 GIVPQRAVLF
+445 GVVPQRAVLF
-455 SGTIR
+455 SGSIR
-460 DNMKWGK
+460 ENLKWGK
-467 EDATDE
+467 DHATDE
-473 EIYEA
+473 EINEA
-478 LSIAQAKE
+478 LAIAQAKE

-493 GLDYIL
+493 GLDYKL
-499 TQGGRN
+499 NQGGKN

-519 LVRKPEILILDDSSS
+519 LVRKPEILILDDSAS

-539 TDAALRRALAEKT
+539 TDAALRRALAEQT
-552 KGMTVFMVSQR
+552 EGMTVFMVSQR
-563 TATIQNADVILVLE
+563 TATIQNADMIIVLE

-589 LTGNCEVYKEICQ
+589 LQETCEVYKEICQ
-602 SQVSAEEVGA
+602 SQVSAEEVEA

>member
-1 MTPFLLF
+1 
-8 AIIVLNKLEDKRA
+8 
-21 LYPKDLLRRSS
+21 
-32 EMLRLIRYLRNYKK
+32 MLRLARYLKNYKK

-79 GDKFYIYRAAFIMV
+79 GDKTYIYRAAFIMV

-115 GFATELRDDLFAHIN
+115 GFGTELRDDLFSHMN
-130 RFSYAELDKAGTST
+130 RLSYAELDKAGTST
-144 LVTRM
+144 LVTRI
-149 TGDMNQ
+149 TSDMNQ
-155 VQAGVNL
+155 VQSGVNM
-162 ILRLFLRSPFLVVGA
+162 ILRLFLRSPFIVIGA

-185 AKVAVIFAVAAPILA
+185 AKVAVIFVIAAPILA
-200 LIIYGIMVLT
+200 FIIYGIMVLT
-210 IPMYSKVQKAVDRI
+210 IPMYSKAQKALDTI

-242 RQKDETEEFAE
+242 RQQDETEEFTE
-253 DSNRLLKLQKRVGKV
+253 DCNRLLKLQKRVGKV
-268 SAAMNPLTFVVVNLA
+268 SVAMNPLTYVVVNLA

-327 TATKGMASAKRVN
+327 SFTKAMASAKRVN
-340 EILDLQPTVL
+340 EVMDLQPTVL
-350 DKEGCKDAENAGE
+350 DQESFSLKNVSGEDA
-363 NMPAVEFAGVSFTYP
+363 PAVVFDNVCFTYP
-378 GAKEEALTGVTFSVK
+378 GAKEEALTGLSFTVK

-404 GSAKSSMVNLIPRF
+404 GSGKSSLVNLLPRF
-418 YDVTKGAVLVNGV
+418 YDVTKGTVLVNGV
-431 DVKDYPQRELRSRI
+431 DVKEYPQRELRSRI
-445 GIVPQRAVLF
+445 GVVPQKAVLF
-455 SGTIR
+455 SGSIR

-467 EDATDE
+467 DDATDE
-473 EIYEA
+473 EINEA
-478 LSIAQAKE
+478 LEIAQAKE

-493 GLDYIL
+493 RLDYKL
-499 TQGGRN
+499 NQGGKN

-519 LVRKPEILILDDSSS
+519 LVRKPEILILDDSAS

-539 TDAALRRALAEKT
+539 TDAALRRALSERT

-563 TATIQNADVILVLE
+563 TTTIQNADMIIVLE

-589 LTGNCEVYKEICQ
+589 LQETCEVYKEICQ

>member
-1 MTPFLLF
+1 
-8 AIIVLNKLEDKRA
+8 
-21 LYPKDLLRRSS
+21 
-32 EMLRLIRYLRNYKK
+32 MLRLARYLKNYKK

-79 GDKFYIYRAAFIMV
+79 GDKTYIYRAAFIMV

-115 GFATELRDDLFAHIN
+115 GFGTELRNDLFAHMN
-130 RFSYAELDKAGTST
+130 RLSYAELDKAGTST

-149 TGDMNQ
+149 TSDMNQ
-155 VQAGVNL
+155 VQSGVNM
-162 ILRLFLRSPFLVVGA
+162 ILRLFLRSPFIVVGA

-185 AKVAVIFAVAAPILA
+185 AKVAVIFLIAAPVLA
-200 LIIYGIMVLT
+200 FIIYGIMVLT
-210 IPMYSKVQKAVDRI
+210 IPMYSKAQKALDTI

-242 RQKDETEEFAE
+242 RQQDETEEFTE
-253 DSNRLLKLQKRVGKV
+253 DCNRLLKLQKRVGKV
-268 SAAMNPLTFVVVNLA
+268 SAAMNPLTYVVVNLA
-283 IAAIIMQGG
+283 IAAIILQGG

-327 TATKGMASAKRVN
+327 SFTKAMASAKRVN
-340 EILDLQPTVL
+340 EVLDLQPTVL
-350 DKEGCKDAENAGE
+350 DSEDGYRLKNVSGE
-363 NMPAVEFAGVSFTYP
+363 DVPAVVFDNVSFTYP
-378 GAKEEALTGVTFSVK
+378 GAKEEALTNLSFTVK

-404 GSAKSSMVNLIPRF
+404 GSGKSSLVNLLPRF

-431 DVKDYPQRELRSRI
+431 DVKEYPQRELRSRI
-445 GIVPQRAVLF
+445 GVVPQRAVLF
-455 SGTIR
+455 SGSIR

-467 EDATDE
+467 DDATDE
-473 EIYEA
+473 EINEA
-478 LSIAQAKE
+478 LAIAQAKE

-493 GLDYIL
+493 GLDYKL
-499 TQGGRN
+499 NQGGKN

-519 LVRKPEILILDDSSS
+519 LVRKPEILILDDSAS

-539 TDAALRRALAEKT
+539 TDAALRRALAERT
-552 KGMTVFMVSQR
+552 EGMTVFMVSQR
-563 TATIQNADVILVLE
+563 TATIQNADMIIVLE

-589 LTGNCEVYKEICQ
+589 LQETCEVYKEICQ

>member
-1 MTPFLLF
+1 
-8 AIIVLNKLEDKRA
+8 
-21 LYPKDLLRRSS
+21 
-32 EMLRLIRYLRNYKK
+32 MLRLARYLKNYKK

-79 GDKFYIYRAAFIMV
+79 GDKTYIYRAAFIMV

-115 GFATELRDDLFAHIN
+115 GFGTELRDDLFAHMN
-130 RFSYAELDKAGTST
+130 KLSYAELDKAGTST
-144 LVTRM
+144 LVTRI
-149 TGDMNQ
+149 TSDMNQ
-155 VQAGVNL
+155 VQSGVNM
-162 ILRLFLRSPFLVVGA
+162 ILRLFLRSPFIVIGA

-185 AKVAVIFAVAAPILA
+185 AKVAVIFVIAAPILA
-200 LIIYGIMVLT
+200 FIIYGIMVLT
-210 IPMYSKVQKAVDRI
+210 IPMYSKAQKALDTI

-242 RQKDETEEFAE
+242 RQADETEEFTE
-253 DSNRLLKLQKRVGKV
+253 DCNRLLKLQKRVGKV
-268 SAAMNPLTFVVVNLA
+268 SAAMNPLTYVVVNLA

-327 TATKGMASAKRVN
+327 SFTKAMASAKRVN
-340 EILDLQPTVL
+340 EVLDLQPTVL
-350 DKEGCKDAENAGE
+350 DQDSFSLKNVSGDDV
-363 NMPAVEFAGVSFTYP
+363 PAVVFDNVCFTYP
-378 GAKEEALTGVTFSVK
+378 GAKEEALTNLTFTVK

-404 GSAKSSMVNLIPRF
+404 GSGKSSLVNLLPRF
-418 YDVTKGAVLVNGV
+418 YDVTKGTVLINGV
-431 DVKDYPQRELRSRI
+431 DVKEYPQRELRSRI
-445 GIVPQRAVLF
+445 GVVPQKAVLF
-455 SGTIR
+455 SGSIR

-467 EDATDE
+467 DDATDE
-473 EIYEA
+473 EINEA
-478 LSIAQAKE
+478 LEIAQAKE

-493 GLDYIL
+493 RLDYKL
-499 TQGGRN
+499 NQGGKN

-519 LVRKPEILILDDSSS
+519 LVRKPEILILDDSAS

-539 TDAALRRALAEKT
+539 TDAALRRALAERT

-563 TATIQNADVILVLE
+563 TTTIQNADLIIVLE

-589 LTGNCEVYKEICQ
+589 LQETCEVYKEICQ

>member
-1 MTPFLLF
+1 MF
-8 AIIVLNKLEDKRA
+8 
-21 LYPKDLLRRSS
+21 
-32 EMLRLIRYLRNYKK
+32 RLVKYLKNYKK

-79 GDKFYIYRAAFIMV
+79 GDMTYIYKAAFIMV

-104 IAQFFAAKASV
+104 TAQFFSAKASV
-115 GFATELRDDLFAHIN
+115 GFGTELRDDLFAHMN
-130 RFSYAELDKAGTST
+130 KLSYAELDKAGTST
-144 LVTRM
+144 LVTRI
-149 TGDMNQ
+149 TSDMNQ
-155 VQAGVNL
+155 VQSGVNI
-162 ILRLFLRSPFLVVGA
+162 ILRLFLRSPFIVVGA
-177 LVAAFLVN
+177 LAAAFLVN
-185 AKVAVIFAVAAPILA
+185 TKVAMIFLIATPILA

-210 IPMYSKVQKAVDRI
+210 IPMYSKVQKALDRI
-224 SLATREGLNGA
+224 SLATREGLNGT

-242 RQKDETEEFAE
+242 RQQDETEEFAG
-253 DSNRLLKLQKRVGKV
+253 DCNQLLKFQKRVGKV
-268 SAAMNPLTFVVVNLA
+268 SAAMNPLTYVVVNLA

-327 TATKGMASAKRVN
+327 SITKALASAKRVN
-340 EILDLQPTVL
+340 EVLDLRPTVS
-350 DKEGCKDAENAGE
+350 DKEDGYSLQNTGIEDA
-363 NMPAVEFAGVSFTYP
+363 PAVVFEHVSFTYP
-378 GAKEEALTGVTFSVK
+378 GAKGEALSDVSFAVK

-404 GSAKSSMVNLIPRF
+404 GFGKSSLVNLIPRF

-431 DVKDYPQRELRSRI
+431 DVRDYPQRELRAKI
-445 GIVPQRAVLF
+445 GMVPQKAVLF

-478 LSIAQAKE
+478 LSIAQAKS
-486 FVDAKEG
+486 FVDAKKG
-493 GLDYIL
+493 GLDYQL
-499 TQGGRN
+499 NQGGKN

-519 LVRKPEILILDDSSS
+519 LVRKPEILILDDSAS

-539 TDAALRRALAEKT
+539 TDAALRRALAERT

-563 TATIQNADVILVLE
+563 TATIQNADVIIVLE

-589 LTGNCEVYKEICQ
+589 LLESCEEYKEICQ

>member
-1 MTPFLLF
+1 
-8 AIIVLNKLEDKRA
+8 
-21 LYPKDLLRRSS
+21 
-32 EMLRLIRYLRNYKK
+32 MLRLARYLKNYKK

-79 GDKFYIYRAAFIMV
+79 GDKTYIYRAAFIMV

-115 GFATELRDDLFAHIN
+115 GFGTELRDDLFAHMN
-130 RFSYAELDKAGTST
+130 KLSYAELDKAGTST
-144 LVTRM
+144 LVTRI
-149 TGDMNQ
+149 TSDMNQ
-155 VQAGVNL
+155 VQSGVNM
-162 ILRLFLRSPFLVVGA
+162 ILRLFLRSPFIVIGA

-185 AKVAVIFAVAAPILA
+185 AKVAVIFVIAAPILA
-200 LIIYGIMVLT
+200 FIIYGIMVLT
-210 IPMYSKVQKAVDRI
+210 IPMYSKAQKALDTI

-242 RQKDETEEFAE
+242 RQADETEEFTE
-253 DSNRLLKLQKRVGKV
+253 DCNRLLKLQKRVGKV
-268 SAAMNPLTFVVVNLA
+268 SAAMNPLTYVVVNLA
-283 IAAIIMQGG
+283 IAAIILQGG

-327 TATKGMASAKRVN
+327 SFTKAMASAKRVN
-340 EILDLQPTVL
+340 EVLDLQPTVL
-350 DKEGCKDAENAGE
+350 DQESFRLVNTSAEEA
-363 NMPAVEFAGVSFTYP
+363 PAVVFENVSFTYP
-378 GAKEEALTGVTFSVK
+378 GAKEEALTGLSFTIK

-404 GSAKSSMVNLIPRF
+404 GSGKSSLVNLLPRF
-418 YDVTKGAVLVNGV
+418 YDVTKGAVLIDGV
-431 DVKDYPQRELRSRI
+431 DVREYPQKTLRSKI
-445 GIVPQRAVLF
+445 GIVPQKAVLF

-460 DNMKWGK
+460 ENMKWGK

-473 EIYEA
+473 EIDEA
-478 LSIAQAKE
+478 LLIAQAKE
-486 FVDAKEG
+486 FVDTKEG
-493 GLDYIL
+493 RLDYKL
-499 TQGGRN
+499 TQGGKN

-519 LVRKPEILILDDSSS
+519 LVRKPEILILDDSAS

-539 TDAALRRALAEKT
+539 TDAALRRALSERT

-563 TATIQNADVILVLE
+563 TTTIQNADVILVLE
-577 DGEVAGIGTHKE
+577 DGEIVGVGTHKE
-589 LTGNCEVYKEICQ
+589 LVETCEVYKEICQ

>member
-1 MTPFLLF
+1 
-8 AIIVLNKLEDKRA
+8 
-21 LYPKDLLRRSS
+21 
-32 EMLRLIRYLRNYKK
+32 MLRLARYLKNYKK

-79 GDKFYIYRAAFIMV
+79 GDKTYIYRAAFIMV

-115 GFATELRDDLFAHIN
+115 GFGTELRNDLFAHMN
-130 RFSYAELDKAGTST
+130 RLSYAELDKAGTST

-149 TGDMNQ
+149 TSDMNQ
-155 VQAGVNL
+155 VQSGVNM
-162 ILRLFLRSPFLVVGA
+162 ILRLFLRSPFIVVGA

-185 AKVAVIFAVAAPILA
+185 AKVAVIFLIAAPVLA
-200 LIIYGIMVLT
+200 FIIYGIMVLT
-210 IPMYSKVQKAVDRI
+210 IPMYSKAQKALDTI

-242 RQKDETEEFAE
+242 RQQDETEEFTE
-253 DSNRLLKLQKRVGKV
+253 DCNRLLKLQKRVGKV
-268 SAAMNPLTFVVVNLA
+268 SAAMNPLTYVVVNLA
-283 IAAIIMQGG
+283 IAAIILQGG

-327 TATKGMASAKRVN
+327 SFTKAMASAKRVN
-340 EILDLQPTVL
+340 EVLDLQPTVL
-350 DKEGCKDAENAGE
+350 DSEDGYSLKSVCGE
-363 NMPAVEFAGVSFTYP
+363 EVPAVVFDNVSFTYP
-378 GAKEEALTGVTFSVK
+378 GAKEEALTGLSFTVK

-404 GSAKSSMVNLIPRF
+404 GSGKSSLVNLLPRF

-431 DVKDYPQRELRSRI
+431 DVKEYPQRELRSRI
-445 GIVPQRAVLF
+445 GVVPQKAVLF
-455 SGTIR
+455 SGSIR
-460 DNMKWGK
+460 ENMKWGK
-467 EDATDE
+467 DDATDE
-473 EIYEA
+473 EINEA
-478 LSIAQAKE
+478 LAIAQAKE

-493 GLDYIL
+493 GLDYKL
-499 TQGGRN
+499 NQGGKN

-519 LVRKPEILILDDSSS
+519 LVRKPEILILDDSAS

-539 TDAALRRALAEKT
+539 TDAALRRALAERT
-552 KGMTVFMVSQR
+552 EGMTVFMVSQR
-563 TATIQNADVILVLE
+563 TATIQNADMIIVLE

-589 LTGNCEVYKEICQ
+589 LQETCEVYKEICQ